1 MQAHIGRLALTT
13 LLLLAVLPV
22 VGCGE
27 KGVPTKEVR
36 GTLTFKGSPPPKE
49 GGILL
54 TPLEA
59 APGLPRREARGDFDT
74 SGKFTLT
81 TFDKGDGII
90 PGKYAVK
97 ITCWRVTPTL
107 ETSDTANYVPT
118 SFKHEVEIAPDAR
131 EPVEITIDVPKLQE
145 K

>member
-1 MQAHIGRLALTT
+1 MPTQCRVVGSIVALM
-13 LLLLAVLPV
+13 LLVAT
-22 VGCGE
+22 GCGE

-36 GTLTFKGSPPPKE
+36 GTVTFKGSPPPKE

-59 APGLPRREARGDFDT
+59 APGLPRREARGDFDQ

-107 ETSDTANYVPT
+107 ETSDTANYVPA
-118 SFKHEVEIAPDAR
+118 SFKQEVEISVDAD
-131 EPVEITIDVPKLQE
+131 EPVEMTIDVPKLQE

>member
-1 MQAHIGRLALTT
+1 MSKTFSQ
-13 LLLLAVLPV
+13 LL
-22 VGCGE
+22 VGCLLVAILPMLGCGND
-27 KGVPTKEVR
+27 GVITKRVR
-36 GTLTFKGSPPPKE
+36 GTLTFKGSTPPKE

-59 APGLPRREARGDFDT
+59 APGLPLREARGEFDT
-74 SGKFTLT
+74 SGKFSLR
-81 TFDKGDGII
+81 TFEPNDGII

-107 ETSDTANYVPT
+107 ETSDTANYVPS
-118 SFKHEVEIAPDAR
+118 SFRQEVEIAPDAK
-131 EPVEITIDVPKLQE
+131 EPVEIVIDVPVLQE

>member
-1 MQAHIGRLALTT
+1 MSMRMRGWVSGTIVVV
-13 LLLLAVLPV
+13 LLLST

-27 KGVPTKEVR
+27 NGLPLKQVR
-36 GTLTFKGSPPPKE
+36 GTVTLKGSPPPKE

-54 TPLEA
+54 TPLEP
-59 APGLPRREARGDFDT
+59 APGLPRREARGEFDQ

-90 PGKYAVK
+90 PGKYSVK

-107 ETSDTANYVPT
+107 GTSDTANYVP
-118 SFKHEVEIAPDAR
+118 SNFKHEVEIAVDAD
-131 EPVEITIDVPKLQE
+131 EPVELTIDVPVLQE